1 MGRSPEIIAEEYK
14 LISAYKDSGDLE
26 ILGKLYKPY
35 MHLVYGVA
43 LKYLKDREQSQDV
56 VMQIFEKLIDT
67 LKSHQVENFKS
78 WLYVMTKNH
87 CLMYIRSK
95 QNQMNK
101 QQKDIDTFD
110 MESKFILHHNDETL
124 DEEKIHVLE
133 RCIDELQNE
142 QKVCIQLFYLE
153 KRSYREIEQ
162 LTKHD
167 LKKVKSYIQN
177 GKRNLKICME
187 KNIE

>member
-1 MGRSPEIIAEEYK
+1 MGRSPETIAEEYK
-14 LISAYKDSGDLE
+14 LISTYKSTGDLQV
-26 ILGKLYKPY
+26 LGKLYKPY

-43 LKYLKDREQSQDV
+43 LKYLKDREVSKDV
-56 VMQIFEKLIDT
+56 VMQIFEKLISA
-67 LKSHQVENFKS
+67 LQSHQVDNFKS

-87 CLMYIRSK
+87 CLMQLRSK
-95 QNQMNK
+95 THKIK
-101 QQKDIDTFD
+101 QQQEDISKVD
-110 MESKFILHHNDETL
+110 MENSFVMHHEDGGF
-124 DEEKIHVLE
+124 DEENITVMEK
-133 RCIDELQNE
+133 CIEELQNE
-142 QKVCIQLFYLE
+142 QKACILLFYYE
-153 KRSYREIEQ
+153 KKSYREIEQ